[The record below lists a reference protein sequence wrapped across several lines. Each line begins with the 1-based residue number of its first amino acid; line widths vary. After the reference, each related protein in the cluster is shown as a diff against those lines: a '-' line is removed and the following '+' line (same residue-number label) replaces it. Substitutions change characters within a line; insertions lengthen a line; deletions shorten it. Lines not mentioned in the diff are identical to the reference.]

1 MNPLTRGMRNAF
13 RNMIRTVSIVVIL
26 GISVGLALSML
37 VARQAVQDKI
47 NNVKSSIGNTI
58 TISPAGARGF
68 EGGGEPL
75 TTDEMNSVAKISHVT
90 DVSQTLGDRLTAS
103 NTSLQSAIEPG
114 TLGNRAQSNSGVGF
128 SRPPR
133 GGEGGFSISTDNG
146 GGTIT
151 RTFTPPVT
159 ITGVSDATNTTTF
172 GGDSVKFTSG
182 SAFDAS
188 KDENVAVIGT
198 SIAEKNSLSVGSTFT
213 AYGATI
219 KVAGIYDAGNTFANN
234 GVYVPIS
241 TLQRLS
247 SQPNQV
253 SSATVTVDSI
263 DNLDSTVKAIES
275 SLGSKADV
283 VSNQDTAKTA
293 VEPLESVKTIS
304 TYSVIGALIAG
315 AIIILLTM
323 MMIVRERRR
332 EIGVMK
338 AIGSSNAKTMLQFIS
353 EAITLT
359 FLGLIVGLVISV
371 FASQPITK
379 VLVNNSTSSGPTTI
393 AVQGGPG
400 GGRGTRAFRVAGG
413 GAGGAV
419 GRNIR
424 NIQTSIGPSIL
435 AYGVLVAFVIAILGS
450 ALPAYAISKVRPA
463 EVMRAD

>member
-1 MNPLTRGMRNAF
+1 MNPVTRGVRNAF
-13 RNMIRTVSIVVIL
+13 RNMIRTVSIIIIL

-47 NNVKSSIGNTI
+47 NSVKSTIGNTI
-58 TISPAGARGF
+58 TVSPAGARGF
-68 EGGGEPL
+68 EGGGNPL
-75 TTDEMNSVAKISHVT
+75 TTDNMNTIAKTANVT
-90 DVSQTLGDRLTAS
+90 GVQQTLNDRLTSSDS
-103 NTSLQSAIEPG
+103 NLQSAVDAGAI
-114 TLGNRAQSNSGVGF
+114 GNRAQANSGVGF
-128 SRPPR
+128 STQT
-133 GGEGGFSISTDNG
+133 GGDGGFRAQLDNG
-146 GGTIT
+146 SGTVT
-151 RTFTPPVT
+151 RTFTPPVL
-159 ITGVSDATNTTTF
+159 ITGISDASSASTYGGNTVT
-172 GGDSVKFTSG
+172 FTSG

-188 KDENVAVIGT
+188 KDANVAVIGK

-213 AYGATI
+213 AYGATV
-219 KVAGIYDAGNTFANN
+219 KVVGIYDAGNTFANN
-234 GVYVPIS
+234 GVFVPIS

-247 SQPNQV
+247 SQPNTV
-253 SSATVTVDSI
+253 SSAIVTVNSI
-263 DNLDSTVKAIES
+263 DNLDSTVKAIEN
-275 SLGSKADV
+275 SLGSSADV

-293 VEPLESVKTIS
+293 VQPLESVKTIS

-338 AIGSSNAKTMLQFIS
+338 AIGSSNAKTMLQFVS

-379 VLVNNSTSSGPTTI
+379 VLVTNSSSNTATVQ
-393 AVQGGPG
+393 VQGAPG
-400 GGRGTRAFRVAGG
+400 GGGGRAFRVAGG
-413 GAGGAV
+413 GGIIS
-419 GRNIR
+419 RNVR
-424 NIQTSIGPSIL
+424 NVQTSIGPSIL